1 MTFGTRIA
9 LAMAGTVLVAMV
21 VVSIAG
27 GTTVRRSY
35 LDALRGSLEARIDA
49 VEQQQRQR
57 ADRAREELERLVRSP
72 RLVATVL
79 AGDGADLV

>member
-49 VEQQQRQR
+49 VEQQRVGMARGGGERQQNEHCR
-57 ADRAREELERLVRSP
+57 NGFGHDPILPGWRRL
-72 RLVATVL
+72 
-79 AGDGADLV
+79 